1 MLIRRSSKNI
11 WRSIAK
17 WTHMHKPQ
25 NGCFPTF
32 LFCDLTG
39 IRRRQELSFMPPQ
52 NFGGRVKTA
61 KHCLDQK
68 LQTDKLSILVR
79 FLKKLVALVG
89 DVSQMYHQLAL
100 TPEDRKQRRCLWR
113 DLDQSKEPEVWEFLR
128 YVFGGGGGLLLTILC
143 TVCMAEACR
152 WPQSRVL
159 SLSWSGKEGLLP
171 GRPHAFS
178 GVEIA
183 KEVRKQLTGLGSKDV
198 FHIRKRISQKTE
210 VIEDTPHETSWSGEE
225 RVSGHKDFGD
235 SVDCWRQVFV
245 LVQPT
250 TRVHSK

>member
-32 LFCDLTG
+32 LFCYLTG

-79 FLKKLVALVG
+79 FLKKFVALLG
-89 DVSQMYHQLAL
+89 NVSQMYHQLAL
-100 TPEDRKQRRCLWR
+100 TPEDRKPRRCLWR
-113 DLDQSKEPEVWEFLR
+113 DLDQSKEPDVWEFLR
-128 YVFGGGGGLLLTILC
+128 YVFGGGGGCYWPFCAQYAWQKHADDHKAGYSLS
-143 TVCMAEACR
+143 AEAVKKGCYLDDLM
-152 WPQSRVL
+152 P
-159 SLSWSGKEGLLP
+159 
-171 GRPHAFS
+171 
-178 GVEIA
+178 
-183 KEVRKQLTGLGSKDV
+183 
-198 FHIRKRISQKTE
+198 
-210 VIEDTPHETSWSGEE
+210 
-225 RVSGHKDFGD
+225 
-235 SVDCWRQVFV
+235 SVA
-245 LVQPT
+245 L
-250 TRVHSK
+250 K